1 MLSPLRLRTAR
12 LSRLP
17 HLGVLRTP
25 VRTLR
30 SLAQLENLD
39 QIQPEERPA
48 FKQAIESA
56 RETFS
61 ASATTF
67 KKMSASSAKAL
78 SASNS
83 ILLTLSC
90 PDQPGI
96 VHKVTGFLAERQM
109 NILDSAQFG
118 DPTTKRFFM
127 RVHASGLLGDAVQ
140 SATPEQAAKRL
151 EEVRAEFESTLAKDL
166 DMQFELHRE
175 VEKPRTLIM
184 VSKIGRAY
192 PWANSSRLPLLL
204 GGGGEGDSRASE
216 LSDLLTDFCS
226 LAQTASTIFSS
237 ASHLDP
243 CRSKCP

>member
-1 MLSPLRLRTAR
+1 MLVPLRLRSAR
-12 LSRLP
+12 HSRL
-17 HLGVLRTP
+17 HYIGALRSS

-30 SLAQLENLD
+30 SLAQLENLE
-39 QIQPEERPA
+39 QTQPEERTA
-48 FKQAIESA
+48 FKQVIESA
-56 RETFS
+56 RETLSPS
-61 ASATTF
+61 AAIF
-67 KKMSASSAKAL
+67 QKMSASSAKTL

-140 SATPEQAAKRL
+140 SAPPEQAAKRL
-151 EEVRAEFESTLAKDL
+151 EEVRGEFENTLAKDL
-166 DMQFELHRE
+166 GMEFELHRE

-184 VSKIGRAY
+184 VSKIGREY
-192 PWANSSRLPLLL
+192 SS
-204 GGGGEGDSRASE
+204 
-216 LSDLLTDFCS
+216 
-226 LAQTASTIFSS
+226 
-237 ASHLDP
+237 
-243 CRSKCP
+243 